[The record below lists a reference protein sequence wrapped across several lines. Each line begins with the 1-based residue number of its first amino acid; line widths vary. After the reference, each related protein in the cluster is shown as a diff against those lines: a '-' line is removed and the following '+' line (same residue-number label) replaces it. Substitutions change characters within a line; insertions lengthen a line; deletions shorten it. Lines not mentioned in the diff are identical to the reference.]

1 MNFDKLSNDEKFE
14 YFWLA
19 ASDRTPR
26 GTFLMLG
33 VKYDEDWERKSKG
46 ELDEYFKKY
55 YPAAY
60 KKAVQLGYKESMDS
74 VLLSGTPKGY
84 KSVRKADIIAAVAK
98 KANTT
103 QKAAKEIVDAYWN
116 TIKETL
122 KKDKTKK
129 ANINIPNVGS
139 IRCVT
144 QAARKYN
151 VSGLK
156 NAKKKGKNSTI
167 TVKGKTAVKFYVSDN
182 FLTKAAS
189 EPKKRKTTSKKSKK
203 RTSTVSTSAK
213 AKAKKTTA
221 AKKEKK
227 TTSGSKAKK
236 PTSATAKNK
245 RSNKKK

>member
-1 MNFDKLSNDEKFE
+1 MKFDNLSDDEKFE
-14 YFWLA
+14 YFWLT
-19 ASDRTPR
+19 ASDRTPKE
-26 GTFLMLG
+26 TFLMLG
-33 VKYDEDWERKSKG
+33 VKYDEGWERKSKG

-60 KKAVQLGYKESMDS
+60 KKAVQIGYKESMDS

-103 QKAAKEIVDAYWN
+103 QKTTKEIVDAYWN

-156 NAKKKGKNSTI
+156 NAKKKGKSGTI
-167 TVKGKTAVKFYVSDN
+167 TVKSKSAVKFYVSDN
-182 FLTKAAS
+182 FLTKSAS
-189 EPKKRKTTSKKSKK
+189 TPKS
-203 RTSTVSTSAK
+203 
-213 AKAKKTTA
+213 KAKKTTA
-221 AKKEKK
+221 KSK
-227 TTSGSKAKK
+227 SKAK
-236 PTSATAKNK
+236 TSAKSKTKKNAKNK
-245 RSNKKK
+245 

>member
-1 MNFDKLSNDEKFE
+1 MKFDNLSENEKFE

-122 KKDKTKK
+122 KKDKSKK

-182 FLTKAAS
+182 FLTKSAS
-189 EPKKRKTTSKKSKK
+189 EPKKRKT
-203 RTSTVSTSAK
+203 K
-213 AKAKKTTA
+213 AKAKSTA
-221 AKKEKK
+221 KSTKKK
-227 TTSGSKAKK
+227 TSTKGKTQTKAKST
-236 PTSATAKNK
+236 TSSK
-245 RSNKKK
+245 SKKSTKKSTKK